1 MAMAI
6 CHKSLMGG
14 KTEASFWLS
23 SNSSTMPSSR
33 TNEDNASCLTH
44 TYRVVKQIDKLCSF
58 REFCCLF
65 FVLFAVRVKCNKQT
79 TNERKNEQSNDEQID
94 NMPPVP
100 HCCPRPRPHLR
111 PFQAAVV
118 PHFCALFFLFAIF
131 RFPRMIDCC
140 CPNIPSYL
148 FCIWQIYAH
157 PLAANV

>member
-1 MAMAI
+1 M
-6 CHKSLMGG
+6 K
-14 KTEASFWLS
+14 
-23 SNSSTMPSSR
+23 TMPVVSP
-33 TNEDNASCLTH
+33 TQTH
-44 TYRVVKQIDKLCSF
+44 THTHTVVKQRDKLCSF

-65 FVLFAVRVKCNKQT
+65 FVLFAVRVMCNKQT

-100 HCCPRPRPHLR
+100 HCCPRPHAQAHILR

-118 PHFCALFFLFAIF
+118 PHFCAFFPGFFFSPIF

-148 FCIWQIYAH
+148 FCIWQIHAH